1 MLTPEQIEAIKGE
14 LISLPQEEQQKKF
27 QEILSK
33 LPKED
38 SKQLVEQLVGKQQCP
53 FCLMVEGKIPVR
65 KVFEDD
71 KVLAV
76 LDINPANEG
85 HTILF
90 PKTHFDSLQEIPES
104 IVSHFFT
111 IATKI
116 SKALIDSKHCDS
128 TNILLNNGHSAGQ
141 TSPHI
146 LINII
151 PRREKDKVSLGWDH
165 QKFSDEKMD
174 SVLESVKSKIPKDK
188 PKEKPKSTFKETH
201 PRIP

>member
-14 LISLPQEEQQKKF
+14 LMSLSPDEQQKRL
-27 QEILSK
+27 QEIVSK
-33 LPKED
+33 LSPEER
-38 SKQLVEQLVGKQQCP
+38 EQLVGKQQCP
-53 FCLMVEGKIPVR
+53 FCLMTEGKIPTR

-90 PKTHFDSLQEIPES
+90 PKNHFDSLQEIPES
-104 IVSHFFT
+104 ITQHLFSV
-111 IATKI
+111 ANKI
-116 SKALIDSKHCDS
+116 SKALIEANLCDS
-128 TNILLNNGHSAGQ
+128 TNILVNNGASAGQ
-141 TSPHI
+141 TSPHV

-151 PRREKDKVSLGWDH
+151 PRKEKDKVSIGWDH
-165 QKFSDEKMD
+165 QKISDNKMD
-174 SVLESVKSKIPKDK
+174 SVLDLIKKKIPKDK
-188 PKEKPKSTFKETH
+188 PKEIKQSSYVDSH

>member
-1 MLTPEQIEAIKGE
+1 MLTPEQVEAIKGE
-14 LISLPQEEQQKKF
+14 LISLSPEDQQKKLK
-27 QEILSK
+27 EIISK
-33 LPKED
+33 LSPEER
-38 SKQLVEQLVGKQQCP
+38 EQLVGKQQCP
-53 FCLMVEGKIPVR
+53 FCLMVEGKIPTR

-90 PKTHFDSLQEIPES
+90 PKNHFDSLQEIPES
-104 IVSHFFT
+104 ITQNLFSV
-111 IATKI
+111 ANKI
-116 SKALIDSKHCDS
+116 SKALIEANLCDS
-128 TNILLNNGHSAGQ
+128 TNIIINNGASAGQ

-151 PRREKDKVSLGWDH
+151 PRNEKDKVSIGWDH
-165 QKFSDEKMD
+165 QKISDSKMD
-174 SVLESVKSKIPKDK
+174 SALDLIKKKI
-188 PKEKPKSTFKETH
+188 PKEKPKEIKKSSYIDSH

>member
-14 LISLPQEEQQKKF
+14 LVSLSPEDQQKRLKEIISKLSPEEQ
-27 QEILSK
+27 
-33 LPKED
+33 
-38 SKQLVEQLVGKQQCP
+38 EQLVGKQQCP

-65 KVFEDD
+65 KVFEDE

-76 LDINPANEG
+76 LDINPASEG

-90 PKTHFDSLQEIPES
+90 PKQHYDSLQEIPES
-104 IVSHFFT
+104 IIQHIFSV
-111 IATKI
+111 ANKI
-116 SKALIDSKHCDS
+116 SKALIDAGLCDS
-128 TNILLNNGHSAGQ
+128 TNILANNGSSAGQ

-151 PRREKDKVSLGWDH
+151 PRKEKDKVSIGWDH
-165 QKFSDEKMD
+165 QKFSDGKMD
-174 SVLESVKSKIPKDK
+174 SVLEIVKKKIPKDK
-188 PKEKPKSTFKETH
+188 PKEKPKSTYIDPH